1 MTLENKIFHELL
13 WVREPFMSSNAD
25 LALIIVHGHNLVTT
39 PLLRCNRIALDTGD
53 YFGGELTC
61 AALEDDR
68 IDFLQA

>member
-1 MTLENKIFHELL
+1 
-13 WVREPFMSSNAD
+13 MSSNAD